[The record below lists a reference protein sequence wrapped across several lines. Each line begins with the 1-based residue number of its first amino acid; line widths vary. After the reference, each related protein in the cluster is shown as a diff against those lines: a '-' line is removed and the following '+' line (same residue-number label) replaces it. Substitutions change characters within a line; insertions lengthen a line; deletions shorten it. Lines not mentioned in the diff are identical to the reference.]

1 MYYAV
6 KLRENIFVEEDLS
19 KNCVEYPHEKH
30 ETYNDCD
37 EEFVASNLPPGLV
50 PIWLTNNTEEVTS
63 LLNQTRLSDSEIYY
77 KLHNGL
83 QKSNCPVPCS
93 TFYVESKYI
102 TGEWYSS
109 SGIDLDLSQDIIVIK
124 TEFLKFT
131 FEKFLSDIGG
141 SMGLWLGL
149 GLLQSFELF
158 TNHICKVR
166 RPSENEEP
174 RL

>member
-1 MYYAV
+1 M
-6 KLRENIFVEEDLS
+6 EEDIS
-19 KNCVEYPHEKH
+19 KNCVDYPHGNH
-30 ETYNDCD
+30 TTYNDCD
-37 EEFVASNLPPGLV
+37 EAFVASNLPLDLV
-50 PIWLTNNTEEVTS
+50 PIWVTNNTEKVTAS
-63 LLNQTRLSDSEIYY
+63 LNHDSTPNSDVYE
-77 KLHNGL
+77 KLHDGL
-83 QKSNCPVPCS
+83 QKSTCPIPCS
-93 TFYVESKYI
+93 TFRIKSKYLR
-102 TGEWYSS
+102 GEDYSS
-109 SGIDLDLSQDIIVIK
+109 SGIGLYFSQDITVTK

-174 RL
+174 KL